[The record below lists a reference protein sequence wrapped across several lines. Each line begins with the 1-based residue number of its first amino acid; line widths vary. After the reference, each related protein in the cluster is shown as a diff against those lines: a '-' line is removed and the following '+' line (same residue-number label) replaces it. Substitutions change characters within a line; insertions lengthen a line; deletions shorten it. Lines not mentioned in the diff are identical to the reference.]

1 MFSRCIYPCV
11 ISLYI
16 LMSLLNYSFASS
28 WYLQSG
34 LQRLEDYPQPF
45 WLALFVEGTRFTQA
59 KLLAAQEY
67 AASAGLPVPR
77 NVLIPRTKVRFS
89 LLYLFLLLNYTFSSP
104 FDAFIFIFILV
115 LPSESPLQSVLL
127 EGGQK
132 IKNKNHKSTV
142 LRYSQNNH

>member
-1 MFSRCIYPCV
+1 
-11 ISLYI
+11 
-16 LMSLLNYSFASS
+16 MSILNYSFASS
-28 WYLQSG
+28 LYLQSG
-34 LQRLEDYPQPF
+34 LKRLEDYPQPF

-89 LLYLFLLLNYTFSSP
+89 LLYLFLLLNYTFSSS

-115 LPSESPLQSVLL
+115 LPSESPLQSALL
-127 EGGQK
+127 ERGQK
-132 IKNKNHKSTV
+132 IKNKNHKNTV
-142 LRYSQNNH
+142 L

>member
-1 MFSRCIYPCV
+1 
-11 ISLYI
+11 
-16 LMSLLNYSFASS
+16 MSLLNYSFAPSL
-28 WYLQSG
+28 YLQSG
-34 LQRLEDYPQPF
+34 LKRLEDYPQPF

-104 FDAFIFIFILV
+104 FDAFIFILV
-115 LPSESPLQSVLL
+115 LPSESPLQSALL
-127 EGGQK
+127 ERGQK
-132 IKNKNHKSTV
+132 IKNKK
-142 LRYSQNNH
+142 